1 MLLFSISQGLSIV
14 GSRITQTRVV
24 IVLGV
29 CGRISCR
36 RLPVENLFPALEGN
50 ILLMRLPT

>member
-29 CGRISCR
+29 CGRMYCR
-36 RLPVENLFPALEGN
+36 RLPVENLFPTLEGN
-50 ILLMRLPT
+50 ILLMRL

>member
-14 GSRITQTRVV
+14 GGRITQTRVV

-29 CGRISCR
+29 CGRISSR
-36 RLPVENLFPALEGN
+36 RLPVENLFPVLEVN
-50 ILLMRLPT
+50 ILLMRLPA